1 MNFCINQP
9 FGKLNPNELQSI
21 RHMVREFCST
31 HDADSIYIALWDML
45 KYALCS
51 TETSD
56 WDEQKRAEY
65 IFIFE
70 TLAQLIEASYALED
84 LWEKESGIIFCL
96 LPNCHEKVR
105 GIGRV

>member
-9 FGKLNPNELQSI
+9 FGKLNPNDLQSI

-31 HDADSIYIALWDML
+31 HDADSIYIALSDML
-45 KYALCS
+45 KCALCS

-56 WDEQKRAEY
+56 WNEQKRAEY

-84 LWEKESGIIFCL
+84 LWEKNPELYSICCQIVSKS
-96 LPNCHEKVR
+96 EV
-105 GIGRV
+105 

>member
-1 MNFCINQP
+1 
-9 FGKLNPNELQSI
+9 
-21 RHMVREFCST
+21 MVREFCST

-51 TETSD
+51 AEISH

-84 LWEKESGIIFCL
+84 LWEKNPELYSIA
-96 LPNCHEKVR
+96 VR
-105 GIGRV
+105 SLRKSEVYREA